1 MYEVRMIL
9 VILNCLWVGML
20 VRLCVLDQWQ
30 TGNLSRV
37 TAGIR
42 LPPALVT
49 LIWVS
54 RNFILIP
61 LDRIT
66 LNEHYSRRSCSSSDI
81 CICLRHKAHNIL
93 QVFCMI
99 WDTVLYG
106 AIFSCMMRF
115 CREAGSKSTRIINSA
130 QSPVMIFLEF
140 LLCTEF
146 FFPGLPDFTVQRLW
160 QCAPYILL
168 LNCFLRS
175 SFSCVPVYFWDQ
187 TAFWSGS
194 LSLSS
199 LCLVSRWKSSTG
211 RHRAASA
218 DGASHGVSLSFLF
231 LPPPPQALSLPKS
244 PSSDRN
250 QRRTKSSGA
259 LRPVVLLVNWKCPC
273 SPPHIRSLM
282 PPLFSWISSFFHFT
296 LPIPHPSPRMTL
308 PPSSSLSLAF

>member
-1 MYEVRMIL
+1 MSG
-9 VILNCLWVGML
+9 NACPS
-20 VRLCVLDQWQ
+20 LCVRPVTNWQ
-30 TGNLSRV
+30 PVQGDSWD
-37 TAGIR
+37 R
-42 LPPALVT
+42 LPLALVT

-199 LCLVSRWKSSTG
+199 L
-211 RHRAASA
+211 
-218 DGASHGVSLSFLF
+218 
-231 LPPPPQALSLPKS
+231 
-244 PSSDRN
+244 
-250 QRRTKSSGA
+250 
-259 LRPVVLLVNWKCPC
+259 
-273 SPPHIRSLM
+273 
-282 PPLFSWISSFFHFT
+282 
-296 LPIPHPSPRMTL
+296 
-308 PPSSSLSLAF
+308 SSLEMKEQHGEAQSSLCRRS